1 MPSMKKI
8 IIVLLLLSPLKN
20 FAVDFFKGTYAEALE
35 KCKMENKL
43 LFLDFTAVW
52 CGPCHTMEKE
62 VLNDK
67 EVSEYIDEKFVVLK
81 LDIDEPDVYYY
92 REKYVKNNGIPDY
105 TFLNAAGEE
114 IGKHHGSC
122 TKSELLN
129 FFKTLGNDTKISN
142 DQIETIIN
150 SKKVAYEKKPS
161 PSSLYYYVAS
171 ILKYKQNTKKG
182 FEAYRSDIERNKG
195 LDEDNLQPIMLLAA
209 SFSKNNDEAGFKNL
223 LDFLNGYEAKN
234 IKSKIALAAYEFYI
248 GQNQIPMAREKLTE
262 YLEIIVD
269 DKTWVSVASRIDKIK
284 TFAYTYN
291 QYEWGIKS
299 LEKLRLTY
307 PKAYNNKARLP
318 LSGHYYQLAMM
329 SFLNKDCIN
338 TKENLVQC
346 RKYPN
351 GYTHVSSYSVENA
364 KWIEKMENCETVSK

>member
-1 MPSMKKI
+1 MKKI

-35 KCKMENKL
+35 KCKKESKL

-62 VLNDK
+62 VLNDE
-67 EVSEYIDEKFVVLK
+67 EVSKYIDEKFVVLK

-122 TKSELLN
+122 TKAELLN
-129 FFKTLGNDTKISN
+129 VFKTLGNDAKISN

-161 PSSLYYYVAS
+161 QSSLYYYVAS
-171 ILKYKQNTKKG
+171 ILKYKQDTKQG
-182 FEAYRSDIERNKG
+182 FEIYRSDIERNKG
-195 LDEDNLQPIMLLAA
+195 LNEDNLQPIMLLAV

-234 IKSKIALAAYEFYI
+234 IKSKIALAEYEFYI
-248 GQNQIPMAREKLTE
+248 DQNQIPMAREKLTE

-269 DKTWVSVASRIDKIK
+269 DKAWVSVASRIDKIK

-307 PKAYNNKARLP
+307 AKAYSNKARLP

-338 TKENLVQC
+338 TKENLVQY

-364 KWIEKMENCETVSK
+364 KWIEKMESCESISR